1 MRRLLELFCGTKS
14 VSKAVG
20 HEFDEVISLDL
31 DAAHEPTI
39 VADIPQWDYTVYP
52 PGHFHTV
59 WASPPCTE
67 FSCLNRSWPNK
78 VPNLALADAIVQR
91 TIAIIEYFDPKR
103 FFLENP
109 QTGALKD
116 RPYMLGL
123 PYIDMDYC
131 QFSDWGYKK
140 HTRFWT
146 CEDKASVLCNPQC
159 PNLVGTRH
167 RTALGNS
174 EYKQFWAVKG
184 QRQQQRYSI
193 PPKLVVHLFL

>member
-14 VSKAVG
+14 VSKAVR

-39 VADIPQWDYTVYP
+39 RADILQWDYTVYP

-91 TIAIIEYFDPKR
+91 TIAIIEYFDP
-103 FFLENP
+103 
-109 QTGALKD
+109 
-116 RPYMLGL
+116 
-123 PYIDMDYC
+123 
-131 QFSDWGYKK
+131 
-140 HTRFWT
+140 
-146 CEDKASVLCNPQC
+146 
-159 PNLVGTRH
+159 
-167 RTALGNS
+167 
-174 EYKQFWAVKG
+174 
-184 QRQQQRYSI
+184 
-193 PPKLVVHLFL
+193 